1 MQNLKNMIR
10 MNPRLK
16 SSRQTRNNKIIR
28 AIRAFSLN
36 RVSTCKP
43 CLIRVG
49 FLRPIRTIAFI
60 YQLVFFIKP
69 IPYFR
74 ILKSEVHFV
83 YPFPPPP
90 PKKGNYCFL
99 YAPVRTACTYFFNM
113 RMLFF
118 RPRLTYTV
126 RRQYMYRS
134 PNRLLLG
141 YLSTGS
147 SHNLSTICLCN
158 RCNFIVIALDLPFA
172 LSVAVYRK
180 ICAWTNAE

>member
-83 YPFPPPP
+83 YPSPPPQKKETIERGGEERAVQYA
-90 PKKGNYCFL
+90 KKGN
-99 YAPVRTACTYFFNM
+99 
-113 RMLFF
+113 
-118 RPRLTYTV
+118 
-126 RRQYMYRS
+126 
-134 PNRLLLG
+134 
-141 YLSTGS
+141 
-147 SHNLSTICLCN
+147 
-158 RCNFIVIALDLPFA
+158 
-172 LSVAVYRK
+172 
-180 ICAWTNAE
+180 